1 MENGETLEETVTR
14 EVKEELNANLI
25 SPKFMRAYS
34 IETPRGTLVISTF
47 TGELSGEITLKDDEL
62 MAYKWFTFDELQ
74 KSKDTLRGSCV
85 IDQAKDA
92 LRLR

>member
-1 MENGETLEETVTR
+1 
-14 EVKEELNANLI
+14 
-25 SPKFMRAYS
+25 MRAYS